1 MDLVNRLK
9 FFLEKNNIAISQFAD
24 TCGIPRPTLSQI
36 LNGRNKKI
44 SDELISKIHAAYPA
58 LSILWLM
65 FGEGSMETSGNIALS
80 EPQNPPIPEAEGAYQ
95 AGYKGNATKNS
106 ADGDQHFFTS
116 ENQFSPNNLFTEA
129 TATDEDSFSSQEFTN
144 KDIAA
149 AFGATHA
156 HLSENG
162 SAPDNTESNSGSSLL
177 EGAISF
183 YPRHEGR
190 PTQKVTSSYIAPEE
204 KQAAAPATE
213 STEDVRPNT
222 ASDSFIPYTP
232 PAPEPYGNSDPLTN
246 AIRNESNASVSVPAD
261 PGKKITN
268 IVVFYSDN
276 SFQSFYPS

>member
-44 SDELISKIHAAYPA
+44 SDELISKIHSAYPN

-80 EPQNPPIPEAEGAYQ
+80 EPQNPSISEIEPPYTT
-95 AGYKGNATKNS
+95 GYKADAPTDS
-106 ADGDQHFFTS
+106 ADGDKHFFTS
-116 ENQFSPNNLFTEA
+116 ENQFHPDSLFSDTTA
-129 TATDEDSFSSQEFTN
+129 TADESFSSQEFTN

-149 AFGATHA
+149 AFGATHT
-156 HLSENG
+156 HQSESG
-162 SAPDNTESNSGSSLL
+162 ALPDNPENNPDTSLRD
-177 EGAISF
+177 GAISF

-190 PTQKVTSSYIAPEE
+190 PTQNVTSPYVAPDE
-204 KQAAAPATE
+204 KQPVFPSTGTTE
-213 STEDVRPNT
+213 EAHPHT

-232 PAPEPYGNSDPLTN
+232 PAPEPYGNGDSATN
-246 AIRNESNASVSVPAD
+246 AIKTESNTSVSVPAD